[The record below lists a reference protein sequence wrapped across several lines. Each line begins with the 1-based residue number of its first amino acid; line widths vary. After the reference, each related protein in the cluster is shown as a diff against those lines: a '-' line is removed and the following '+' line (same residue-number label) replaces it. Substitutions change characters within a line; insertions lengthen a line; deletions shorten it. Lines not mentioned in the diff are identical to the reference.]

1 MFDRFFRKLYN
12 RTKKKVEKKGTKQ
25 KLNYYKKNIYIL
37 TMSITSTTIIVVISM
52 IYSRNNN
59 HIEIP
64 PTLYTTLFILIA
76 IFFGHIAE
84 LIEVIKNSA
93 NN

>member
-1 MFDRFFRKLYN
+1 MFDIFFRKLYN
-12 RTKKKVEKKGTKQ
+12 RTKKRVEKKGTKQ

-37 TMSITSTTIIVVISM
+37 TMSITSTTIIIVICM
-52 IYSRNNN
+52 IYVRKNN

-76 IFFGHIAE
+76 IFFGHIAQ
-84 LIEVIKNSA
+84 LIEVLKDSI